1 MDTQAKPEAPPP
13 VLSALTNLTPLVG
26 HVSAIHAS
34 AFFHLFDEE
43 RQLQLVKIFSSL
55 LSPEPGSIVFGSHVG
70 LPEKGLRMSA
80 IQPGQVDRS
89 IRMFCHSPESW
100 TELWESVAGK
110 GKVEVRAELK
120 EQVRKDRILLTNDT
134 RAWQLVW
141 SVKRL

>member
-1 MDTQAKPEAPPP
+1 
-13 VLSALTNLTPLVG
+13 
-26 HVSAIHAS
+26 
-34 AFFHLFDEE
+34 
-43 RQLQLVKIFSSL
+43 
-55 LSPEPGSIVFGSHVG
+55 
-70 LPEKGLRMSA
+70 MSA

-100 TELWESVAGK
+100 TELWENVIGK